1 MKMQK
6 IKTRME
12 RTDRRHEVIWAA
24 AVLAF
29 LALCVV
35 FCAGFVG
42 ALEAAAW

>member
-1 MKMQK
+1 MKVQK
-6 IKTRME
+6 RRTRME
-12 RTDRRHEVIWAA
+12 RSARRHEIIWAA
-24 AVLAF
+24 AVVTF

>member
-1 MKMQK
+1 MKGQK
-6 IKTRME
+6 RRTRME
-12 RTDRRHEVIWAA
+12 RTARRQEVIWAA
-24 AVLAF
+24 AVVAF